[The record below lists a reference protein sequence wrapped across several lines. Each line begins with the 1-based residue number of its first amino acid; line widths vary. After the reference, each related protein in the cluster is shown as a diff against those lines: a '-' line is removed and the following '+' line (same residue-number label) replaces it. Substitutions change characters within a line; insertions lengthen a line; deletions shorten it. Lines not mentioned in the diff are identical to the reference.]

1 VTTGYG
7 AVVGGSDVVR
17 ATLRSL
23 LEGPV
28 SPMLRRFVVVGTAA
42 AAIQMVLLATLVEV
56 AGVGYLLAAA
66 LAIETT
72 IVLQYFAN
80 NAWTFRQWGHTT
92 LWGYATGLARTNL
105 VRGSAI
111 PIQLGVLWALVSF
124 AGVMYLVGNA
134 VAIGVSGIYRYLLD
148 SRWTW
153 KG

>member
-1 VTTGYG
+1 M
-7 AVVGGSDVVR
+7 VR
-17 ATLRSL
+17 ATLRNL

-28 SPMLRRFVVVGTAA
+28 SPMLRRFVVVGTTA
-42 AAIQMVLLATLVEV
+42 AAIQMVLLAALVEF

-72 IVLQYFAN
+72 IILQYFAN
-80 NAWTFRQWGHTT
+80 NAWTFQRWGHTT
-92 LWGYATGLARTNL
+92 LREYATGLARTNL

-124 AGVMYLVGNA
+124 AGVMYLVGNV
-134 VAIGVSGIYRYLLD
+134 VAIGISGVYRYLLD